1 MDLQRV
7 EFFIFQKELIKE
19 NTDRGSSSSGDWATK
34 LKPLK
39 KFIEEQFPQCVLKDE
54 HPGYVQYQV
63 ENSDLKWSDLFR
75 QMEIAKEQFS
85 LEAYSVGQATLE
97 QVFLS
102 FAKDQ
107 DQKDM

>member
-1 MDLQRV
+1 MGTTESV
-7 EFFIFQKELIKE
+7 K
-19 NTDRGSSSSGDWATK
+19 SSNDEWASQ

-39 KFIEEQFPQCVLKDE
+39 QFIQESFPGCDLKDE
-54 HPGYVQYQV
+54 HPGYVHYQV
-63 ENSDLKWSDLFR
+63 ENPDIKWSELFKK
-75 QMEIAKEQFS
+75 MEIAKEQFQ

-107 DQKDM
+107 DPDV

>member
-1 MDLQRV
+1 MDSDQ
-7 EFFIFQKELIKE
+7 
-19 NTDRGSSSSGDWATK
+19 SSSSDWATR

-39 KFIEEQFPQCVLKDE
+39 KFIEEQYPQCVLKDE
-54 HPGYVQYQV
+54 HPGYAQYQV
-63 ENSDLKWSDLFR
+63 DNPDLKWTDLFR

-85 LEAYSVGQATLE
+85 LEAYSLGQATLE